1 MTLLAKRYASAL
13 FALAK
18 EKGATDAV
26 ASDLSALHGELH
38 APHAS
43 ELLESPDVG
52 PDERKVILDKLA
64 EGRHQLVQNTIGVMR
79 ERRRLDVLK
88 DLPEAFR
95 ALYMQERG
103 EVEGVAES
111 AHPLSADELTALT
124 QLASRLSG
132 KQVVLTAAHRPELLG
147 GVRLIVGNVLYD
159 GSLRAALTQLENQL
173 QQSSI

>member
-18 EKGATDAV
+18 EAGATEQV
-26 ASDLSALHGELH
+26 ASDLAALHGELH

-43 ELLESPDVG
+43 DLLESPDVG
-52 PDERKVILDKLA
+52 PDERSQILAKLG

-88 DLPEAFR
+88 DLAEAYR
-95 ALYMQERG
+95 ALYMEDRG
-103 EVEGVAES
+103 EVEGRAES
-111 AHPLSADELTALT
+111 AHPLSAEELAGLT
-124 QLASRLSG
+124 RLASRLSG
-132 KQVVLTAAHRPELLG
+132 KQVVLTSVHRPELLG
-147 GVRLIVGNVLYD
+147 GVRLVVGNVLYD